1 MKQLK
6 FLAWCGCLVS
16 LISIIGVLIYPDVR
30 PVYSPFPLGD
40 VRIVIDPG
48 HGGMDGASYGGIL
61 EKDLALMVSLRLRDH
76 LTLQG
81 ATVTLTRDEDNY
93 LGDADSTTLR
103 EKKRSDIVNRAKLI
117 QSEQPDL
124 AVSIH
129 LNAIDEP
136 VWRGAQTFY
145 YPTNEEGQ
153 LLAEKIQTSLVKRLK
168 NTSRT
173 SLPISQVY
181 LLKVTEQPMALV
193 ELGFLSND
201 EERHLL
207 LTTAYQEKLAI
218 SIFYGIIDYLSSK
231 DKE

>member
-1 MKQLK
+1 MKRLK
-6 FLAWCGCLVS
+6 FLAWCGCLIS
-16 LISIIGVLIYPDVR
+16 LIGIISVLIYPDVR
-30 PVYSPFPLGD
+30 PVYSPLPLGD

-48 HGGMDGASYGGIL
+48 HGGMDGGASYGGIL

-81 ATVTLTRDEDNY
+81 ATVILTRDEDID
-93 LGDADSTTLR
+93 LSDADSTTLR

-145 YPTNEEGQ
+145 YPTNEESQ
-153 LLAEKIQTSLVKRLK
+153 LLAEKIQSSLVKRLK

-181 LLKVTEQPMALV
+181 L
-193 ELGFLSND
+193 SND
-201 EERHLL
+201 EERQLL